1 MVTCTLDAR
10 KLPRLYV
17 GERCKRFQAKTWGR
31 GGGGGT
37 RNFRANDA
45 KYFLCSQGV
54 AVCRPMP
61 HECAITR
68 LLGASI
74 FSFLGMEFIRSWAKK
89 KKVRSR
95 RGHRHMFYIQFPDN
109 LLLI

>member
-1 MVTCTLDAR
+1 MLENFLGFTLENVANVSRR
-10 KLPRLYV
+10 KLGV
-17 GERCKRFQAKTWGR
+17 V